1 MAPTRSHTK
10 IVLRVL
16 TSLFGRPDPVPGRPR
31 IELAERPALIY
42 AIGDVHG
49 CLAELV
55 ELERLIAED
64 AADTP
69 GDKLL
74 VMLGDYVDRGPRS
87 AQVLDHLLEP
97 PPAGFRRIALCGN
110 HEQAL
115 LDFLASPRRGESW
128 LDFGAEATL
137 ASYGADPLVA
147 RRGALPAAAALE
159 ALMPIEH
166 RELLAN
172 LPTLLTVPGYAFVHA
187 GLAPGVP
194 VTRQN
199 DADLIWIREPFLSA
213 ARVADGVVVV
223 HGHTPGSEPVMT
235 PARICVDTAAFATG
249 RLTAARI
256 PAMGEPRFIATARA
270 GGPPR

>member
-1 MAPTRSHTK
+1 
-10 IVLRVL
+10 
-16 TSLFGRPDPVPGRPR
+16 
-31 IELAERPALIY
+31 
-42 AIGDVHG
+42 
-49 CLAELV
+49 
-55 ELERLIAED
+55 
-64 AADTP
+64 
-69 GDKLL
+69 
-74 VMLGDYVDRGPRS
+74 MLGDYVDRGPRS

-97 PPAGFRRIALCGN
+97 PPAGFRRVALRGN
-110 HEQAL
+110 HEQVL

-166 RELLAN
+166 REFLAN

-194 VTRQN
+194 LVRQN

-213 ARVADGVVVV
+213 DPLAEGLVVV
-223 HGHTPGSEPVMT
+223 HGHTPGRDPVVT

-249 RLTAARI
+249 RLTAVRI
-256 PAMGEPRFIATARA
+256 PAEGEPRFIATGR
-270 GGPPR
+270 PPG